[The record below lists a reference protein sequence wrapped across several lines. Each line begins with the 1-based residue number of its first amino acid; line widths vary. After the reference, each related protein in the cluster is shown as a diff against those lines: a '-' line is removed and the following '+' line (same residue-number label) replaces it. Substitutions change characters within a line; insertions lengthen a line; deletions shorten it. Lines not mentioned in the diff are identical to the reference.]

1 MHRVISLMLILSL
14 VATIVVPV
22 WASQPA
28 PQRHTASVDVK
39 LEADDG
45 LGDILRKG
53 VKYVAQG
60 CAVWSGAVLASG
72 GSLCMNGVGAW
83 ICGSCAVFT
92 IVVAVHNAA
101 TK

>member
-1 MHRVISLMLILSL
+1 MHRLVHLVLILSL

-28 PQRHTASVDVK
+28 PQRHTASLGVGHD
-39 LEADDG
+39 ADDG
-45 LGDILRKG
+45 LRDIVRKG
-53 VKYVAQG
+53 VKYIAQG
-60 CAVWSGAVLASG
+60 CAVWAGAVLASQ

-92 IVVAVHNAA
+92 ISVAVYNAA